1 MTDLRITE
9 ATVQLVVNEQE
20 PVFLQVLRG
29 PIVVSGGG
37 GVTVH
42 NDLTG
47 RSDPDAHPI
56 SSITGLSAALAA
68 AGNVDSVN
76 GQTGTVVLDLDD
88 LTDVDT
94 TTDPPDADD
103 VLAWDGV
110 MWTPAT
116 LQALGAPDLSNATP
130 ADLGVAAPGVASEAS
145 RADHV
150 HDMPTAADVGA
161 AASLHVHSGADI
173 TSGTVSTARLGT
185 GAADASTF
193 LRGDGTWAGTAA
205 PGWYTDL
212 FYSGLMGPIGA
223 VHGGGGTNM
232 GTLATG
238 FIYFWRVLP
247 MCDVTIDGT
256 SVVVGVGGGAG
267 ALVRVGIYAADTTGM
282 PVGSPLCDSG
292 SLGCS
297 ATGNLNATFSSA
309 VLKGGRFYWA
319 FIMSNS
325 ATMQTRFLGQ
335 NVQNTLR
342 AALELVADSAGYNY
356 TLRRATATFPTPP
369 TNPTTA
375 PLTVS
380 QSVPSVIWRTRTT

>member
-1 MTDLRITE
+1 MAAL
-9 ATVQLVVNEQE
+9 TVEFPQTVWTVEFGGDEVVVA
-20 PVFLQVLRG
+20 PVTMAPG
-29 PIVVSGGG
+29 APGGG
-37 GVTVH
+37 G
-42 NDLTG
+42 
-47 RSDPDAHPI
+47 A
-56 SSITGLSAALAA
+56 
-68 AGNVDSVN
+68 VDSVN
-76 GQTGTVVLDLDD
+76 GQTGVVVLD
-88 LTDVDT
+88 
-94 TTDPPDADD
+94 A
-103 VLAWDGV
+103 G
-110 MWTPAT
+110 
-116 LQALGAPDLSNATP
+116 
-130 ADLGVAAPGVASEAS
+130 
-145 RADHV
+145 
-150 HDMPTAADVGA
+150 DVGA
-161 AASLHVHSGADI
+161 DPAGTAAGLVDDLSGVTDAATARTNLGLGALATLSSVTSAEIVDGTIVNADIGAGAAIALSKLATDPLARANHTGTQAQSTVTNLVSDLAGKAATVHTHSGADL
-173 TSGTVSTARLGT
+173 TSGTVASARLGS

-212 FYSGLMGPIGA
+212 SYSGLMGPIGA

-238 FIYFWRVLP
+238 YIYFWRVLP

-292 SLGCS
+292 SLDCS
-297 ATGNLNATFSSA
+297 AVGILNATFSSA

-342 AALELVADSAGYNY
+342 AALELVADSVGYNY

-375 PLTVS
+375 PLNGS